1 MSCQHYG
8 RRKPKQPTN
17 RCFLHRATHESV
29 AMVVLLIAPLKESQS
44 ERHAHPGE
52 ESRHAQ
58 PENKATPRKGRSCG
72 RVEAGDRWRRK
83 FFEDHGTPPPGAHRC
98 SLAVELDFVSGEGRP
113 LLILVFCSW
122 ISFFGLPIK
131 SYSGLRPLVY
141 KNTHSKNLTRGLRP
155 IELLGCKN
163 TKNKIK

>member
-1 MSCQHYG
+1 MRTTLSIIAHDSCLFPLCFL
-8 RRKPKQPTN
+8 RVKPTN

-131 SYSGLRPLVY
+131 SYSAFFSRTAQASTLHL
-141 KNTHSKNLTRGLRP
+141 KKQL
-155 IELLGCKN
+155 E
-163 TKNKIK
+163 